1 MHHTPCIS
9 ATPAPSGPGLSL
21 SPKGIKGWLGA
32 VLVAAAATASAFTQ
46 TPAVDAPVRQTQNS
60 AVIALTALPVQ
71 GQDVYRRI
79 LAGGPFKYSKDGTV
93 FGNRERLL
101 PGQPRGFYREYTVP
115 TPGSRDRGARRIV
128 CGGEIVKRPETCFY
142 TKDHYQ
148 SFQKIDPTR

>member
-1 MHHTPCIS
+1 MHYTPRFS
-9 ATPAPSGPGLSL
+9 ATPALSGRGLGLS
-21 SPKGIKGWLGA
+21 PAGIKGWLGA
-32 VLVAAAATASAFTQ
+32 VLVAAATTAAAFTN
-46 TPAVDAPVRQTQNS
+46 APVIERPQAQTQAS
-60 AVIALTALPVQ
+60 TVIALTALPVQ

-79 LAGGPFKYSKDGTV
+79 LAGGPFRYSKDGTV

-148 SFQKIDPTR
+148 SFQKIDPQR